1 MVFNSYFRQ
10 YLVLIIFLLALS
22 AANGNHR
29 VNNTRIRFNNILE
42 PFDDLKNL
50 HIFPDSASRA
60 KNSIKE
66 TYPTFPDLVY
76 EYKVAAIGKLSP
88 IDFDYNPHVRKYI
101 DIYSLERR
109 DQVSQILGLGEL
121 YFPIIDEM
129 LDKYH
134 LPLELKYLAVVESGL
149 NPLAVSKTGAV
160 GLWQFKINSSRMFDL
175 VVNSYVDER
184 MDPVKS
190 TEAACQYLQY
200 LYKIFNDWNLAL
212 AAYNTGPGAV
222 RNAIVRANGET
233 NFWKIY
239 DFLPE
244 SAQNYVPAFIAAAYI
259 MNNAASH
266 HIDKTKPIINY
277 AKVDTVMVV
286 KPAAFATISKELNIP
301 IEIIRFL
308 NPVYRRDYLPDL
320 GKPIAL
326 WLPAD
331 KIELFL
337 KKEQVIYNTKIEKP
351 TFHDVLANS
360 GNTDGKVRIQHKVK
374 PGEYLHKIAIAYG
387 CTVDDIY
394 AWNPN
399 ADETLNKGDYL
410 DIWVDKKE
418 YQRIQQEGSVDT
430 LKSNKNHQ

>member
-1 MVFNSYFRQ
+1 MMFNSAFRQ
-10 YLVLIIFLLALS
+10 NIILFLLLLVFS
-22 AANGNHR
+22 AANGSNR
-29 VNNTRIRFNNILE
+29 VNNVKSNRILE
-42 PFDDLKNL
+42 AFDDLVNL
-50 HIFPDSASRA
+50 HIFPDSSLKA
-60 KNSIKE
+60 KNNLKE

-88 IDFDYNPHVRKYI
+88 IDFDYNPYVRRYI
-101 DIYSLERR
+101 DIYSIERR
-109 DQVSQILGLGEL
+109 EQVSQILGLAEL

-175 VVNSYVDER
+175 NVNSYVDDR
-184 MDPVKS
+184 MDPIKS

-200 LYKIFNDWNLAL
+200 LYKIFNDWHLAL

-244 SAQNYVPAFIAAAYI
+244 AAQNYVPAFIAAAYI
-259 MNNAASH
+259 MNNASSH
-266 HIDKTKPIINY
+266 RIETTKPIITY
-277 AKVDTVMVV
+277 LKTDTVMVV
-286 KPAAFATISKELNIP
+286 KPAAFATISKELDIP
-301 IEIIRFL
+301 IELIRFL

-326 WLPAD
+326 WLPSN

-337 KKEQVIYNTKIEKP
+337 KKEQIIYNTKIEKP

-360 GNTDGKVRIQHKVK
+360 GNTEGKIKIQHKVK
-374 PGEYLHKIAIAYG
+374 PGEYLHKIAIIYG

-394 AWNPN
+394 VWNPN
-399 ADETLNKGDYL
+399 ADENLNKGDYL
-410 DIWVDKKE
+410 DIWIDKKD
-418 YQRIQQEGSVDT
+418 YQRIQQEGSLDT
-430 LKSNKNHQ
+430 VKTRKDHQ